1 MIARINGILIQKTPV
16 SLVVEAMGVG
26 YEIFVPLTTFYEL
39 PDVGQNVVLQV
50 YTQVREDAITL
61 FGFISQREKDL
72 FQLLITVNGIGPKLA
87 MNILSGTD
95 PVELLRSI
103 ARGDLNRL
111 VRIPGVGKKMAERII
126 FDLRDKKMVDMP
138 ESAAGD
144 KTLPV
149 DLEAIREDALSAL
162 INLGYKNQV
171 VNDALNR
178 LFREEHTVEISLDVI
193 LKKTLKMLAN

>member
-1 MIARINGILIQKTPV
+1 
-16 SLVVEAMGVG
+16 
-26 YEIFVPLTTFYEL
+26 
-39 PDVGQNVVLQV
+39 
-50 YTQVREDAITL
+50 
-61 FGFISQREKDL
+61 
-72 FQLLITVNGIGPKLA
+72 

-138 ESAAGD
+138 EAAAGD

-149 DLEAIREDALSAL
+149 DLDAIREDALSAL

-178 LFREEHTVEISLDVI
+178 LFREEHTVEMSLDLI

>member
-1 MIARINGILIQKTPV
+1 MIARINGILIQKTPAA
-16 SLVVEAMGVG
+16 LVVEAMGVG
-26 YEIFVPLTTFYEL
+26 YEVFVPLTTFYDL
-39 PDVGQNVVLQV
+39 PDVGQNVVLHV

-95 PVELLRSI
+95 PVELLHSI

-138 ESAAGD
+138 EAVTGN
-144 KTLPV
+144 KPLTT
-149 DLEAIREDALSAL
+149 DLEATREDALSAL

-171 VNDALNR
+171 VNDALDR
-178 LFREEHTVEISLDVI
+178 VFREEHAGEMSLDVI

>member
-26 YEIFVPLTTFYEL
+26 YEVFVPLTTFYEL
-39 PDVGQNVVLQV
+39 PDVGQNVVLHV
-50 YTQVREDAITL
+50 YTHVREDAITL
-61 FGFISQREKDL
+61 FGFISQREKDI

-138 ESAAGD
+138 EAIAGD

-171 VNDALNR
+171 INDALDR
-178 LFREEHTVEISLDVI
+178 VFREEHDIEMSLDVI

>member
-1 MIARINGILIQKTPV
+1 VIARLNGILIQKTPA

-26 YEIFVPLTTFYEL
+26 YEVFVPLTTFYEL
-39 PDVGQNVVLQV
+39 PDIGQNVVLYV

-126 FDLRDKKMVDMP
+126 FDLRDKKMIDMP
-138 ESAAGD
+138 EAAAGD
-144 KTLPV
+144 EPLPA
-149 DLEAIREDALSAL
+149 DLDATREDALSAL

-171 VNDALNR
+171 VNDALDR
-178 LFREEHTVEISLDVI
+178 IFREENAAEMSLDVI

>member
-138 ESAAGD
+138 EAAAGD

-149 DLEAIREDALSAL
+149 DLDAIREDALSAL

-178 LFREEHTVEISLDVI
+178 LFREEHTVEMSLDLI

>member
-1 MIARINGILIQKTPV
+1 VIARINGILIQKTPAA
-16 SLVVEAMGVG
+16 LVVEAMGVG
-26 YEIFVPLTTFYEL
+26 YEVFVPLTTFYDL
-39 PDVGQNVVLQV
+39 PDVGQNVVLHV

-95 PVELLRSI
+95 PVELLHSI

-138 ESAAGD
+138 EAVTGN
-144 KTLPV
+144 KPLTN
-149 DLEAIREDALSAL
+149 DLEATREDALSAL

-171 VNDALNR
+171 VNDALDR
-178 LFREEHTVEISLDVI
+178 VFREEHAGEMSLDVI

>member
-1 MIARINGILIQKTPV
+1 VIARINGILIQKTPV

-138 ESAAGD
+138 EAAAGD

-149 DLEAIREDALSAL
+149 DLDAIREDALSAL

-178 LFREEHTVEISLDVI
+178 LFREEHTVEMSLDLI

>member
-1 MIARINGILIQKTPV
+1 VIARINGILIQKTPAA
-16 SLVVEAMGVG
+16 LVVEAMGVG
-26 YEIFVPLTTFYEL
+26 YEVFVPLTTFYEL
-39 PDVGQNVVLQV
+39 PDVGQNVVLHV

-61 FGFISQREKDL
+61 FGFINQREKEL

-95 PVELLRSI
+95 PVELLHSI

-138 ESAAGD
+138 EAVTGN
-144 KTLPV
+144 KPLTT
-149 DLEAIREDALSAL
+149 DLEATREDALSAL

-171 VNDALNR
+171 VNDALDR
-178 LFREEHTVEISLDVI
+178 VFREEHAGEMSLDVI

>member
-1 MIARINGILIQKTPV
+1 MIARINGILIHKTPV
-16 SLVVEAMGVG
+16 SLVVEAAGVG

-39 PDVGQNVVLQV
+39 PDAGENVVLYV
-50 YTQVREDAITL
+50 HTQVREDAITL
-61 FGFISQREKDL
+61 FGFITQREKDI

-95 PVELLRSI
+95 PGELLRFI

-126 FDLRDKKMVDMP
+126 FDLRDKKMIEVP
-138 ESAAGD
+138 EVVAGD
-144 KTLPV
+144 QTAPA
-149 DLEAIREDALSAL
+149 DLEALREDALSAL

-171 VNDALNR
+171 VNDALDR
-178 LFREEHTVEISLDVI
+178 VFREEQDPQMSLDVI
-193 LKKTLKMLAN
+193 LKKTLKMLAG

>member
-1 MIARINGILIQKTPV
+1 MIARINGILIQKTPAA
-16 SLVVEAMGVG
+16 LVVEAMGVG
-26 YEIFVPLTTFYEL
+26 YDVFVPLTTFYEL
-39 PDVGQNVVLQV
+39 PDVGQNVVLHV
-50 YTQVREDAITL
+50 FAHVREDAITL

-72 FQLLITVNGIGPKLA
+72 FQRLITVNGIGPKLA

-95 PVELLRSI
+95 PVELLHSI

-138 ESAAGD
+138 ETVAGD
-144 KTLPV
+144 KPLPD
-149 DLEAIREDALSAL
+149 DLEATREDALSAL

-171 VNDALNR
+171 VNDALDR
-178 LFREEHTVEISLDVI
+178 VFREEHAGEMSLDVI

>member
-1 MIARINGILIQKTPV
+1 VIARINGILIQKTPAA
-16 SLVVEAMGVG
+16 LVVEAMGVG
-26 YEIFVPLTTFYEL
+26 YEVFVPLTTFYDL
-39 PDVGQNVVLQV
+39 PDVGQNVVLHV

-61 FGFISQREKDL
+61 FGFINQREKEL

-95 PVELLRSI
+95 PVELLHSI

-138 ESAAGD
+138 EAVTGN
-144 KTLPV
+144 KPLTN
-149 DLEAIREDALSAL
+149 DLEATREDALSAL

-171 VNDALNR
+171 VNDALDR
-178 LFREEHTVEISLDVI
+178 VFREEHAGEMSLDVI

>member
-1 MIARINGILIQKTPV
+1 MIARINGILIQKTPT
-16 SLVVEAMGVG
+16 SLIIEAMGVG
-26 YEIFVPLTTFYEL
+26 YEVFAPLTTFYEL
-39 PDVGQNVVLQV
+39 PEVGQNVVLQI

-61 FGFISQREKDL
+61 FGFFSQQEKDI

-95 PVELLRSI
+95 PQELVRSI

-126 FDLRDKKMVDMP
+126 FDLRDKKIIDL
-138 ESAAGD
+138 SAVEKGG
-144 KTLPV
+144 KPLPV
-149 DLEAIREDALSAL
+149 DLQEMKDDALSAL

-171 VNDALNR
+171 LQDVLER
-178 LFREEHTVEISLDVI
+178 VFREAEKEEISLDVV
-193 LKKTLKMLAN
+193 LKKTLKILAN

>member
-1 MIARINGILIQKTPV
+1 MIARINGTLIHKTPV
-16 SLVVEAMGVG
+16 SLVVEAAGVG
-26 YEIFVPLTTFYEL
+26 YEVFVPLTTFYEL
-39 PDVGQNVVLQV
+39 PDEGENVVLHV
-50 YTQVREDAITL
+50 YMQVREDAITL
-61 FGFISQREKDL
+61 FGFISPREKDI

-87 MNILSGTD
+87 MNILSGTE
-95 PVELLRSI
+95 PGELLRSI

-126 FDLRDKKMVDMP
+126 FDLRDKKVIDVP
-138 ESAAGD
+138 EAVAGE
-144 KTLPV
+144 KPLPA

-171 VNDALNR
+171 VNDALDR
-178 LFREEHTVEISLDVI
+178 VFREEHAGEISLDVM

>member
-1 MIARINGILIQKTPV
+1 MIARINGILIQKTPAA
-16 SLVVEAMGVG
+16 LVVEAMGVG
-26 YEIFVPLTTFYEL
+26 YEVFVPLTTFYEL
-39 PDVGQNVVLQV
+39 PDVGQNVVLHV

-61 FGFISQREKDL
+61 FGFINQREKEL

-95 PVELLRSI
+95 PVELLHSI

-138 ESAAGD
+138 EAVTGN
-144 KTLPV
+144 KPLTN
-149 DLEAIREDALSAL
+149 DLEATREDALSAL

-171 VNDALNR
+171 VNDALDR
-178 LFREEHTVEISLDVI
+178 VFREEHAGEMSLDVI